1 MLSHTAAGQVS
12 FPEEHE
18 ELLQKQDIG
27 LTRDGEG
34 GLKDWA
40 GRGRDNSNHF
50 LGGRKQKVNN
60 GTSEMHQGMQ
70 HLVLLEMKIAGR
82 EYTTCRIHIDTGIFF
97 WLQGERQGHV
107 GER

>member
-1 MLSHTAAGQVS
+1 MKTRHRAEEGQRRR
-12 FPEEHE
+12 PE
-18 ELLQKQDIG
+18 G
-27 LTRDGEG
+27 LGWKR
-34 GLKDWA
+34 K
-40 GRGRDNSNHF
+40 RQRQSF

-70 HLVLLEMKIAGR
+70 HLVLLEMKISGR
-82 EYTTCRIHIDTGIFF
+82 ECTTCRIHIDTGIFF